1 MIVANFMQITLPEMA
16 DTITFFCR
24 HLNKAQHNYRHALE
38 NGRTGDAQNIFKKI
52 VHFQRA
58 LQALEHIEPVGDE
71 RDEE

>member
-1 MIVANFMQITLPEMA
+1 MSEWYELPEPA
-16 DTITFFCR
+16 DTIVFFRR

-58 LQALEHIEPVGDE
+58 LQALEYIEPVGDE